1 MKDYEIT
8 TKGAREWI
16 LGALTATMWKQLRM
30 PEPTLDVSK
39 CMLASM
45 ELGVRSVRGAM
56 VKEELPRDREF
67 WELSDWIGVGCM
79 GPPESLPVLCT

>member
-1 MKDYEIT
+1 MPKSV
-8 TKGAREWI
+8 WP
-16 LGALTATMWKQLRM
+16 AL
-30 PEPTLDVSK
+30 K